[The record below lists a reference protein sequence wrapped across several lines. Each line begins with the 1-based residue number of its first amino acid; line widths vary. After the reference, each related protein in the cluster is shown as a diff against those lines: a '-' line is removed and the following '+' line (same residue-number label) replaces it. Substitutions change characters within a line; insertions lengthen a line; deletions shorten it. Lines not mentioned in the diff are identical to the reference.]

1 LDTPPIGD
9 RYELIEV
16 LGEGGFAVTHR
27 AWDMRLERPVA
38 IKLLRPHFAGDHLF
52 VQRFVREARAAAS
65 VSHPNVV
72 RLYDF
77 GDRNG
82 EVFIAMQYVLGETL
96 RDLLRRS
103 RRGLPVGQALDL
115 FRRILGGLGA
125 VHAAGIVHRD
135 IKPEN
140 VLLDREGNP
149 LITDFGIALLGD
161 QLRLTTAET
170 AFGTA
175 AYMAPEQARGEA
187 VGPATDLYS
196 AGVVLFELLTG
207 RLPFEGETAVAMMLA
222 HQEQTPA
229 APSRFVPEKS
239 VPIQVDSA
247 VLRSLAKF
255 PSARFQSTAQ
265 FQAALDAHVKQ
276 APVADPRLATLPMP
290 QVDRREPGPVRPR
303 PRQVPR
309 PRSKA
314 WLLMLIA
321 LLLLTA
327 IGAVYASG
335 YLDDDPLSGPLP
347 EVPTAT
353 TQLDDEPTI
362 EVAPT
367 EEVIEE
373 LPEPTPTDTFVTE
386 PPLIVSEVPDEV
398 TIESIS
404 SPQP

>member
-1 LDTPPIGD
+1 M
-9 RYELIEV
+9 

-27 AWDMRLERPVA
+27 AWDTRLERPVA
-38 IKLLRPHFAGDHLF
+38 IKLLRAQFASDGLF

-82 EVFIAMQYVLGETL
+82 EVFIAMQFVLGETL

-103 RRGLPVGQALDL
+103 PRGLPVGQALDV
-115 FRRILGGLGA
+115 FRRMLAGLGA
-125 VHAAGIVHRD
+125 IHTAGIVHRD

-140 VLLDREGNP
+140 VLRDREGNP

-175 AYMAPEQARGEA
+175 AYMAPEQARGEE

-207 RLPFEGETAVAMMLA
+207 RLPFQGETALAMMFA
-222 HQEQTPA
+222 HQEQSPT
-229 APSRFVPEKS
+229 APSRFVPDKS
-239 VPIQVDSA
+239 VPTQVDSA

-255 PSARFQSTAQ
+255 PSARYQSAAQ
-265 FQAALDAHVKQ
+265 FRAALDARVKA
-276 APVADPRLATLPMP
+276 APAADPRLDTLPMP
-290 QVDRREPGPVRPR
+290 QVDRSAPARLRPR
-303 PRQVPR
+303 PQSERHG
-309 PRSKA
+309 RSKG

-321 LLLLTA
+321 LLLITA

-362 EVAPT
+362 EVVPT
-367 EEVIEE
+367 EAVIDEM
-373 LPEPTPTDTFVTE
+373 PESTPTESFATE
-386 PPLIVSEVPDEV
+386 PPPIVSEVPDEV